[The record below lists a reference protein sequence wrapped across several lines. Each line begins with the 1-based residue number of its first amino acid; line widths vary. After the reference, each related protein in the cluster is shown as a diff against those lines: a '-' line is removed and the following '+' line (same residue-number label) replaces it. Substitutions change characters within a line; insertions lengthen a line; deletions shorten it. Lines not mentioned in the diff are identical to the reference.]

1 MASEGSSK
9 KIRQIVQFKQVMKR
23 WKTMGIGRKSNNQQ
37 QSISDSSDSET
48 DSTGSGSGSGSNRR
62 IPSGS
67 LAVYVGPQRC
77 RFVIPTRFLNLP
89 IFVSLLKKSEEE
101 YGFQSSGGLVLPC
114 EVRFFKG
121 VLKFLHRDEQ
131 RFGKMKLDDFFNMF
145 SEVGFDP
152 CREGKDSVCKGFTP
166 LLQKA
171 RV

>member
-37 QSISDSSDSET
+37 QSISDSSDSEI
-48 DSTGSGSGSGSNRR
+48 DSTGSGSNRR

-77 RFVIPTRFLNLP
+77 RFVIPTQ
-89 IFVSLLKKSEEE
+89 E

-114 EVRFFKG
+114 EVIFFKG

-152 CREGKDSVCKGFTP
+152 CREGKDSVCKGNLRQISE
-166 LLQKA
+166 LLGSA
-171 RV
+171 RLELELGSGS

>member
-23 WKTMGIGRKSNNQQ
+23 WKTMGIGRKSNL
-37 QSISDSSDSET
+37 SISDSDSET
-48 DSTGSGSGSGSNRR
+48 DSTADSYSSSSTNRR
-62 IPSGS
+62 IPSGF
-67 LAVYVGPQRC
+67 LAVYVGQQRC

-101 YGFQSSGGLVLPC
+101 YGFQSSGGLILPC

-121 VLKFLHRDEQ
+121 VLKFLHRDEHV
-131 RFGKMKLDDFFNMF
+131 FGKMKLDEFLKMF